1 MCQYFIYFYCSIIF
15 HYMDRPQFTCVA
27 IDIDRFVLNPAP
39 APPPAAAIISSS
51 SAGLEGQRYRMGWGA
66 LLCNSGVQGRRPA
79 FGCRGWG
86 PKAEAR
92 RGGVWDLTPGPP
104 FPAPSPSPRTLTGA
118 ARQVFSRNLPSLGIY
133 LHGKGPMAQDGELK
147 LLASLFTDKWGS
159 LASPRPCR
167 EPLLP
172 LRDRERPLLI
182 STWV

>member
-39 APPPAAAIISSS
+39 TAAIISSS

-92 RGGVWDLTPGPP
+92 RGGVGPHTW
-104 FPAPSPSPRTLTGA
+104 SPLPRTFTLSQDPNWSGA
-118 ARQVFSRNLPSLGIY
+118 
-133 LHGKGPMAQDGELK
+133 
-147 LLASLFTDKWGS
+147 ASLFQEPTQFRNLFAWQRSRGSRWGIKV
-159 LASPRPCR
+159 
-167 EPLLP
+167 
-172 LRDRERPLLI
+172 I
-182 STWV
+182 SKSFHR